1 MFMSYVVFL
10 VCCAYMYHA
19 SASWLRVSH
28 VRQLLTVAN
37 FVMPRGVRSSRTPS
51 SQTAR
56 LRGGHARSSPI
67 GISSAN
73 SVPLGNVSLA
83 RRIRDSQTAE
93 KARPSSASQLAEAEA
108 DSQNETTQGVADASV
123 SLLREM
129 VRAVAP
135 SFVKTN
141 RKRHGQTQVRT
152 RR

>member
-1 MFMSYVVFL
+1 
-10 VCCAYMYHA
+10 
-19 SASWLRVSH
+19 
-28 VRQLLTVAN
+28 
-37 FVMPRGVRSSRTPS
+37 MPRGVRSSRTPS

-108 DSQNETTQGVADASV
+108 DSQNETTQGVANAAV

-135 SFVKTN
+135 CFLTN
-141 RKRHGQTQVRT
+141 WKRHGQTQVHT